1 MIEIRL
7 WNENAN
13 VTVYVKQKDTLY
25 PSKESKE
32 NFVIIK
38 FVKTCDELVIVL
50 QTRQTCEAS
59 SLSHSKSEK

>member
-1 MIEIRL
+1 ML
-7 WNENAN
+7 
-13 VTVYVKQKDTLY
+13 TKKDTLQ
-25 PSKESKE
+25 PLKE
-32 NFVIIK
+32 NTESFMKFFRKFVVAE